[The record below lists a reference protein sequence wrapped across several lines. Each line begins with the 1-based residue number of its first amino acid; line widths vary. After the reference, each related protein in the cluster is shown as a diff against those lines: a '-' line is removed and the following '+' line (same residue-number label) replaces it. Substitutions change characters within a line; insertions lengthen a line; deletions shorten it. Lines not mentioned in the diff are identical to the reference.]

1 MASLVFNE
9 NVKPG
14 PPVSLAIYAGD
25 GQTVAAGKTAAK
37 MLQVIV
43 KDQYGN
49 GVPGVSVT
57 YDDAG
62 VGGSFSVNPA
72 VTAAGGIAGTR
83 YTVTTHVGNYS
94 VRATGAGL
102 GAVAFAV
109 NVKSGPAASLRIVS
123 GNNQSAA
130 AGTALPNPLVVGVQ
144 DQYGNPVSKISVNF
158 SDGGA
163 GGILFPTSGVSN
175 SSGQVST
182 TYTTPHTPGSI
193 NISGTSTGLTSV
205 LFSETAN

>member
-1 MASLVFNE
+1 M
-9 NVKPG
+9 
-14 PPVSLAIYAGD
+14 
-25 GQTVAAGKTAAK
+25 
-37 MLQVIV
+37 
-43 KDQYGN
+43 
-49 GVPGVSVT
+49 PGVSVT

-83 YTVTTHVGNYS
+83 YTVTTRVGNYS

-144 DQYGNPVSKISVNF
+144 DQYGNPVPRISVNF
-158 SDGGA
+158 SDGWA

-193 NISGTSTGLTSV
+193 SISGTSTGLTSV